1 MNISQALG
9 RLVCRVFG
17 HAGPKDIPY
26 KEGKPA
32 PRLSGSASLS
42 RIEWEC
48 PRCGQ
53 NAWALKIRP
62 DRVQRSPAAHL
73 IEREIN

>member
-1 MNISQALG
+1 MFKK
-9 RLVCRVFG
+9 LVCRVFG
-17 HAGPKDIPY
+17 HARPITY

-32 PRLSGSASLS
+32 PRVAGNASLA
-42 RIEWEC
+42 RIDWVC

-62 DRVQRSPAAHL
+62 DTVRRAPGAQR
-73 IEREIN
+73 IDQ